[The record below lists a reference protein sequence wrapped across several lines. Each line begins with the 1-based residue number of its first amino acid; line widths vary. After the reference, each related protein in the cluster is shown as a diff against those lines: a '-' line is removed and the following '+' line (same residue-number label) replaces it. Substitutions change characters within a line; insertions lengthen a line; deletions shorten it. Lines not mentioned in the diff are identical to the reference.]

1 MLKFPNETLGA
12 PSFINITD
20 LASHLAESF
29 HHPVQLPTD
38 ELLKQCDVKRTR
50 ASGPGGQ
57 HRNKVETAIVIT
69 HKPTG
74 IVGQASETR
83 QQERNRKTAVQRL
96 RVNLALGIRVHFD
109 SPSSRW
115 IGRVKGRKISVSPEH
130 DDYPIIL
137 AEALDCILV
146 AKFDVVDAAKKLQ
159 VSTSQLIKLLKAEPA
174 AFEWLNRQRD
184 SLKLHRIQ

>member
-1 MLKFPNETLGA
+1 MTTIANLFSNL
-12 PSFINITD
+12 D
-20 LASHLAESF
+20 ESSG
-29 HHPVQLPTD
+29 HPVRLPIA
-38 ELLKQCDVKRTR
+38 ELLNQCDVKRTR

-96 RVNLALGIRVHFD
+96 RVNLALGIRSRFD
-109 SPSSRW
+109 SPSPQW

-130 DDYPIIL
+130 EEYPIIL
-137 AEALDCILV
+137 AEALDCIDESKSDIV
-146 AKFDVVDAAKKLQ
+146 IAARALL
-159 VSTSQLIKLLKAEPA
+159 VSTSQLIKFLKAVPA
-174 AFEWLNRQRD
+174 AFEWLNRERE
-184 SLKLHRIQ
+184 KRGLHRIQ